1 MPWHWKDEE
10 PLWMTAGLHRAPP
23 DFSYEDEVRAR
34 QQVPGFEQSLYE
46 EGPQA
51 WGGEPYFPHEMAANE
66 YTRGVLGGLG
76 AAANIPTQSQI
87 DDAGWRGP
95 EMDPRT
101 SQAIS
106 IDPRTR
112 AAAPPAPSQA
122 MSIEPSYART
132 ADTYGI
138 AQPPDFLGGRYP
150 GLEGPLPEEMSAG
163 LLGNILN
170 RIRTIDSSGIPLGS
184 RGGASSMPRG
194 GFSEAPIPRWSDRES
209 FRGGF
214 FPDVGGD
221 LSGLGRKVGEYVS
234 GLVPGGTSPRGP
246 LPTGPE
252 AETRAKGTRLPQE
265 SAIVKALE
273 QGFEFTGELKAGRPL
288 YRSLHKERG
297 KGIAAGLQSEH
308 PLLRH
313 QKDFEFAGEL
323 DASGSPL
330 YFSRFKERATT
341 AKRRAVEGGKSA
353 AVAREKRLLEHQS
366 KIQADLNAEKERLA
380 LLRKKLQE
388 RADYLK
394 RFRERYSLMYDPM
407 RGYE

>member
-1 MPWHWKDEE
+1 MPYHWEDEE

-23 DFSYEDEVRAR
+23 DFSYEEEVRAR

-112 AAAPPAPSQA
+112 AAAPPAPGKA
-122 MSIEPSYART
+122 RTIEPSYART

-170 RIRTIDSSGIPLGS
+170 RISSGIPLGS
-184 RGGASSMPRG
+184 RGGASSMPRAVIP
-194 GFSEAPIPRWSDRES
+194 EAPIPRWSDRES

-214 FPDVGGD
+214 FPG
-221 LSGLGRKVGEYVS
+221 VGEYVS
-234 GLVPGGTSPRGP
+234 GLVPGGTPLRGP

-273 QGFEFTGELKAGRPL
+273 QGFEFTGELKAGRRL

-330 YFSRFKERATT
+330 YFSRFEERATT
-341 AKRRAVEGGKSA
+341 AKRRAVEGRESA
-353 AVAREKRLLEHQS
+353 EAAREKRLLEHQS
-366 KIQADLNAEKERLA
+366 KIQADRDAEKIRLA